1 MPDLRPHPDEVT
13 TAAYLDGA
21 LVERERDRFESHLA
35 GCDVCR
41 EGVVLLRV
49 GDDEPAAAP
58 AEWVAR
64 ARAVGSRTSHSTPRI
79 PAWAA
84 AAAAAILLAGA
95 LALHVPAPSA
105 ASRTFRS
112 EPEPALAPLYP
123 ATGSRVVAG
132 GLRFRWSPVPGAD
145 RYRVTLRTTT
155 GETLGRVEVPASQ
168 PELAWTGAALPSG
181 TLLWSVE
188 ALSLDRVIAASRPTP
203 FAVR

>member
-1 MPDLRPHPDEVT
+1 MADLRPHPDEVT

-35 GCDVCR
+35 GCDACR
-41 EGVVLLRV
+41 EGVVSLRV
-49 GDDEPAAAP
+49 GDDEAGSAP
-58 AEWVAR
+58 AVWVAR
-64 ARAVGSRTSHSTPRI
+64 ARAVPPCTIYSTARI

-84 AAAAAILLAGA
+84 AAAATILLAGA
-95 LALHVPAPSA
+95 LALRVPAPAA

-112 EPEPALAPLYP
+112 EPEPAIAPLYP
-123 ATGSRVVAG
+123 SSGSRVAAG
-132 GLRFRWSPVPGAD
+132 GLRFRWSPIPGAD

-168 PELAWTGAALPSG
+168 TELAWPGAALPSG

-203 FAVR
+203 FTVR